1 MTVRDLEKKIKPRT
15 SSRQEKTSVTKQYLV
30 VSELQLFNKNTF
42 NQFVQEELKRKKS
55 KSNDNQ
61 FELKR
66 NKSYDNPLAGWNSKL
81 SLEG

>member
-1 MTVRDLEKKIKPRT
+1 M
-15 SSRQEKTSVTKQYLV
+15 

-61 FELKR
+61 FVQEELER
-66 NKSYDNPLAGWNSKL
+66 NKSYDNQFAGWNSKL
-81 SLEG
+81 SLEREKFENQVADWNSKLS

>member
-1 MTVRDLEKKIKPRT
+1 MIK
-15 SSRQEKTSVTKQYLV
+15 QCLV

-61 FELKR
+61 FVQEELER
-66 NKSYDNPLAGWNSKL
+66 NKSYDNQFAGWNSKL
-81 SLEG
+81 SLEREEKLRINLQGGTQNFL